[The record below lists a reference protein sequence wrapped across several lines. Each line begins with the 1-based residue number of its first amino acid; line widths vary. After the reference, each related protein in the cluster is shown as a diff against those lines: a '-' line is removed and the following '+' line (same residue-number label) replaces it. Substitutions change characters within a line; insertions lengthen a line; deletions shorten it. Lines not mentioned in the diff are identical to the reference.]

1 VITKADSGHQIK
13 MTTAAKMMYSD
24 ENQLNKELI
33 VKVGKVKSLTSQGG
47 AHKPELNP
55 VSVA

>member
-1 VITKADSGHQIK
+1 